1 MIKFR
6 CPSCNQKLGVPDEYA
21 GKRVRCTR
29 CKEATQVP
37 QPELPVLE
45 EIAVAPALE
54 LETGDEIGGD
64 MSADEALSDGMWDDF
79 GDEEALDAADAARQE
94 AIAQASAPQTKI
106 KTARVGP
113 SKTKSS
119 QPHSAAKY
127 AVGAG
132 KIPLLPPL
140 RPS

>member
-45 EIAVAPALE
+45 EAAVEPV
-54 LETGDEIGGD
+54 LETRDEIAGD
-64 MSADEALSDGMWDDF
+64 MSADETFSDGMWDDF
-79 GDEEALDAADAARQE
+79 GGEEAVDSADAARQE
-94 AIAQASAPQTKI
+94 AIAQASAPQRKI
-106 KTARVGP
+106 KTVCVGP
-113 SKTKSS
+113 SQTKSS
-119 QPHSAAKY
+119 QPHVAAKF
-127 AVGAG
+127 AVS
-132 KIPLLPPL
+132 
-140 RPS
+140 RPQLKRL